1 MEVDIR
7 EATPDDALAVRD
19 VDIASIE
26 GLGPSAYDPEVVAAW
41 ARDRDPVEYPITAD
55 GSCPLVAEERK
66 LVGFG
71 WLAFEP
77 GEHLIAEVGA
87 EVTAAYVRPEVAR
100 EGVGSALLAELG
112 RAARER
118 GIKTL
123 GSWASLPALPF
134 YLARGYERVT
144 EHVHEFAPGVE
155 GRIIEMETEL

>member
-19 VDIASIE
+19 VHIASIE

-41 ARDRDPVEYPITAD
+41 AHDRDTVEYPITAD
-55 GSCPLVAEERK
+55 GSCSPVAEERK

-77 GEHLIAEVGA
+77 GEHLVAEIGA

-100 EGVGSALLAELG
+100 EGVGSALLAELEG
-112 RAARER
+112 AARER

>member
-19 VDIASIE
+19 VHIASIE

-55 GSCPLVAEERK
+55 DSCSLV
-66 LVGFG
+66 
-71 WLAFEP
+71 
-77 GEHLIAEVGA
+77 AEVGA

-123 GSWASLPALPF
+123 GLWASLPALPF

-144 EHVHEFAPGVE
+144 EHIREFAPGVE